1 MAPLTLT
8 STYTPN
14 ETSISNIFLDT
25 FMPSANGEFVKV
37 YLCLLRMFSDP
48 KHDPA
53 TLSDIADLLNHTE
66 GDVIRAIRY
75 WEKAG
80 LLSVGYKDNCPSD
93 ITLLPITE
101 DKPAPANAQINR
113 AAEASCIPPLPAAA
127 AEAPPESEAAPLA
140 EKIDYSPSALKRLC
154 EDENIRQTL
163 YVAEQLLGK
172 TLTTSEANTILYIY
186 NELDFSDELL
196 EYLLEYC
203 VSNEKRSLR
212 YIEKVAVSWH
222 REGISTVEQAK
233 NQHEIHSRRVFSVMK
248 AFGIDDRRPG
258 KPELDYI
265 ARWYDEYGFEVELVI
280 EACNRTIQSLHKPS
294 FEYAD
299 TILSNWKKK
308 NVHTLSDIEAVDS
321 RRPKRDYNSAVR
333 ISGSL
338 SAAGQGAGAGGNIP
352 RSTNNRFNNFTQR
365 SYDFTAIEK
374 KLAGKKEN
382 IHEAE

>member
-48 KHDPA
+48 KHEPA

-93 ITLLPITE
+93 ITLLPITG
-101 DKPAPANAQINR
+101 DKPAPANLQAN
-113 AAEASCIPPLPAAA
+113 AA
-127 AEAPPESEAAPLA
+127 PESDTAPLA
-140 EKIDYSPSALKRLC
+140 GKINYSSSALKRMC
-154 EDENIRQTL
+154 EDENIRQAL

-186 NELDFSDELL
+186 NELHFSDELL
-196 EYLLEYC
+196 EYLLEFC

-212 YIEKVAVSWH
+212 YIEKVAISWH

-299 TILSNWKKK
+299 TILSNWKKN

-321 RRPKRDYNSAVR
+321 KRPKRDYNSAVR

-338 SAAGQGAGAGGNIP
+338 SGASGQGAGGNIP